1 MIELGDRGVVDPTTI
16 VDLIVGTVVDIFTPK
31 KTFLLEYWIAELPD
45 VDDLIAEVS
54 EGTS

>member
-1 MIELGDRGVVDPTTI
+1 MGDRGVVDPTTI